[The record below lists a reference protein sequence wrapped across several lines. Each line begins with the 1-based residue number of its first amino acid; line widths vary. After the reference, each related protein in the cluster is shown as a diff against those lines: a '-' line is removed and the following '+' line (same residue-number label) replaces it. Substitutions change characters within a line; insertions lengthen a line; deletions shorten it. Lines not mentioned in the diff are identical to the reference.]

1 MVGAFLKHDPYRS
14 YIIVEKGKNMKEKL
28 ENIIKRL
35 NGMQIVYS
43 LGEYDVDSYMEAL
56 KEMQSELKK
65 LLSKQYSAE
74 VKNVLDEV
82 EASIELLN
90 DKNVSQ
96 RRMF

>member
-1 MVGAFLKHDPYRS
+1 
-14 YIIVEKGKNMKEKL
+14 MKEKL

-43 LGEYDVDSYMEAL
+43 LGEYDVYSYMEAL

>member
-1 MVGAFLKHDPYRS
+1 
-14 YIIVEKGKNMKEKL
+14 MKEKL

-65 LLSKQYSAE
+65 LLTKQYSAE

>member
-1 MVGAFLKHDPYRS
+1 
-14 YIIVEKGKNMKEKL
+14 MKEKL

-82 EASIELLN
+82 ETSIELLN

>member
-1 MVGAFLKHDPYRS
+1 
-14 YIIVEKGKNMKEKL
+14 MKEKL

-90 DKNVSQ
+90 KKNVSQ

>member
-1 MVGAFLKHDPYRS
+1 
-14 YIIVEKGKNMKEKL
+14 MKEKL

-65 LLSKQYSAE
+65 ILTKQYSAE

-90 DKNVSQ
+90 NKNVSQ

>member
-1 MVGAFLKHDPYRS
+1 
-14 YIIVEKGKNMKEKL
+14 MKEKL

>member
-1 MVGAFLKHDPYRS
+1 
-14 YIIVEKGKNMKEKL
+14 MKEKL

-56 KEMQSELKK
+56 KKMQGELKNI
-65 LLSKQYSAE
+65 LTKQYSAE

-90 DKNVSQ
+90 KKNVSQ

>member
-1 MVGAFLKHDPYRS
+1 
-14 YIIVEKGKNMKEKL
+14 MKDKL

-65 LLSKQYSAE
+65 LLTKQYSAE

-90 DKNVSQ
+90 NKNVSQ

>member
-1 MVGAFLKHDPYRS
+1 
-14 YIIVEKGKNMKEKL
+14 MKEKL

-65 LLSKQYSAE
+65 LLTKQYSAE

-90 DKNVSQ
+90 NKNVSQ

>member
-1 MVGAFLKHDPYRS
+1 
-14 YIIVEKGKNMKEKL
+14 MKDKL

-56 KEMQSELKK
+56 KEMQEELKNI
-65 LLSKQYSAE
+65 LTKQYSAE

-90 DKNVSQ
+90 NKNVSQ

>member
-1 MVGAFLKHDPYRS
+1 
-14 YIIVEKGKNMKEKL
+14 MKEKL

-35 NGMQIVYS
+35 SGMQIVYS

-65 LLSKQYSAE
+65 LLTKQYSAE

-90 DKNVSQ
+90 NKNVSQ

>member
-1 MVGAFLKHDPYRS
+1 
-14 YIIVEKGKNMKEKL
+14 MKEKL

-56 KEMQSELKK
+56 KEMQGELKSI
-65 LLSKQYSAE
+65 LTKQYSAE

-90 DKNVSQ
+90 KKNVSQ

>member
-1 MVGAFLKHDPYRS
+1 
-14 YIIVEKGKNMKEKL
+14 MKEKL

-56 KEMQSELKK
+56 KEMQNELKK

>member
-1 MVGAFLKHDPYRS
+1 
-14 YIIVEKGKNMKEKL
+14 MKEKL
-28 ENIIKRL
+28 ENIVKRL

-65 LLSKQYSAE
+65 LLTKQYSAE

>member
-1 MVGAFLKHDPYRS
+1 
-14 YIIVEKGKNMKEKL
+14 MKEKL

-56 KEMQSELKK
+56 KEMQEELKNI
-65 LLSKQYSAE
+65 LTKQYSAE

-90 DKNVSQ
+90 NKNISQ

>member
-1 MVGAFLKHDPYRS
+1 
-14 YIIVEKGKNMKEKL
+14 MKEKL

-56 KEMQSELKK
+56 KEMQEELKNI
-65 LLSKQYSAE
+65 LTKQYSAE

-90 DKNVSQ
+90 KKNISQ